1 MSEPDSATDGHRS
14 YSLALK
20 AWREQC
26 IRSGAIA
33 PRDRDEREARWM
45 REGPVKPSELE
56 TVRG

>member
-26 IRSGAIA
+26 IRRGQIEPST
-33 PRDRDEREARWM
+33 PQERRWAS
-45 REGPVKPSELE
+45 EGPVKPSELE